1 MLAYLHNE
9 MIKDFRFF
17 DRMNNEWGDG
27 MISTL
32 QQLRTPQEN
41 TSLRRLAV
49 AVAQDA
55 EVLLAVDKAYR
66 LGLTTATLVGDEEKI
81 RAVAEENQID
91 LSGYQ
96 IVHEADKVEACRMA
110 VKLVRDGQ
118 ADVVMKG
125 IVDTAIIL
133 KAVLDKEIGLRDAPV
148 LSHVAVF
155 EVPGYDRLFY
165 LADAAMNIAPDL
177 EAKKHIL
184 NNTVKVA
191 HALGNENPIAAC
203 LCAVE
208 KVNPKMQATLDAAA
222 LVEANRAGQI
232 AGCTVMGP
240 LALDNA
246 ISPEAAKHKGITDP
260 NAGHADIL
268 LVPAIEVGNVFYKS
282 MVFMAKAQN
291 AGVIVGAKAPI
302 VLTSRADSDET
313 KLNSIA
319 LALKIAA
326 NEK

>member
-1 MLAYLHNE
+1 
-9 MIKDFRFF
+9 MICSL
-17 DRMNNEWGDG
+17 E
-27 MISTL
+27 
-32 QQLRTPQEN
+32 QLRSPAVN
-41 TSLRRLAV
+41 RCPSRIAV

-55 EVLLAVDKAYR
+55 EVLLAVDAARR
-66 LGLTTATLVGDEEKI
+66 LGLAIATLVGDEGEI
-81 RAVAEENQID
+81 RAIADTLNLD
-91 LSGYQ
+91 LSAYE
-96 IVHEADKVEACRMA
+96 ILHESDKTEACRKA
-110 VKLVRDGQ
+110 VKLVREKQ

-133 KAVLDKEIGLRDAPV
+133 KAVLDKEIGLRQSPV

-155 EVPGYDRLFY
+155 EVSGFDRLFY
-165 LADAAMNIAPDL
+165 LTDAAMNIAPDL
-177 EAKKHIL
+177 ETKKHIL
-184 NNTVKVA
+184 RNAVTVA
-191 HALGNENPIAAC
+191 HALGNDNPIAAA

-222 LVEANRAGQI
+222 LVEANRTGEI
-232 AGCTVMGP
+232 DGCTVIGP

-246 ISPEAAKHKGITDP
+246 ISVEAAHHKGITDP
-260 NAGHADIL
+260 NAGKADIL

-282 MVFMAKAQN
+282 MVFMARAKN
-291 AGVIVGAKAPI
+291 AGVIVGAKAPV

-326 NEK
+326 ANER

>member
-1 MLAYLHNE
+1 
-9 MIKDFRFF
+9 MI
-17 DRMNNEWGDG
+17 
-27 MISTL
+27 
-32 QQLRTPQEN
+32 
-41 TSLRRLAV
+41 TSLEALRQVDPNSKRSLLAV

-55 EVLLAVDKAYR
+55 EVLLAVDGAYN
-66 LGLTTATLVGDEEKI
+66 LGIAGAILVGDEAEI
-81 RAVAEENQID
+81 RAIAEKLSID
-91 LSGYQ
+91 MDRYTV
-96 IVHEADKVEACRMA
+96 INEPDKVEACRKA
-110 VKLVRDGQ
+110 VKLVRDGE
-118 ADVVMKG
+118 ANVVMKG
-125 IVDTAIIL
+125 LVDTSIIL
-133 KAVLDKEIGLRDAPV
+133 KAVLDKEIGLRESPV

-165 LADAAMNIAPDL
+165 LTDAAMNIAPDL

-184 NNTVKVA
+184 RNSIKVA
-191 HALGNENPIAAC
+191 HALGNDNPIACA

-222 LVEANRAGQI
+222 LVEANRAGEI
-232 AGCTVMGP
+232 DGCTVIGP

-260 NAGHADIL
+260 NAGKADIL

-282 MVFMAKAQN
+282 MVFMARAKN
-291 AGVIVGAKAPI
+291 AGMIVGAKAPI

-319 LALKIAA
+319 LALKVAAA
-326 NEK
+326 NQ

>member
-1 MLAYLHNE
+1 
-9 MIKDFRFF
+9 MIRSL
-17 DRMNNEWGDG
+17 E
-27 MISTL
+27 T
-32 QQLRTPQEN
+32 LRT
-41 TSLRRLAV
+41 SLGEQGRSKLAV

-55 EVLLAVDKAYR
+55 EVLLAVDAAYK
-66 LGLTTATLVGDEEKI
+66 LGIASAILVGDEGEI
-81 RAVAEENQID
+81 RAIAEKLNISMD
-91 LSGYQ
+91 NYQ
-96 IVHEADKVEACRMA
+96 IVHEADKVEACRKA
-110 VKLVRDGQ
+110 VKLVRDKD

-125 IVDTAIIL
+125 IVDTSIIL
-133 KAVLDKEIGLRDAPV
+133 KAVLDKEIGLRQSPV

-165 LADAAMNIAPDL
+165 LSDAAMNIAPDL

-184 NNTVKVA
+184 MNTVQVA

-222 LVEANRAGQI
+222 LVEANKAGEI
-232 AGCTVMGP
+232 TGCTVIGP

-246 ISPEAAKHKGITDP
+246 ISVEAAHHKGITDP

-282 MVFMAKAQN
+282 MVFMARAKN
-291 AGVIVGAKAPI
+291 AGVIVGAKAPV

-319 LALKIAA
+319 LALQIAA
-326 NEK
+326 ANR

>member
-1 MLAYLHNE
+1 
-9 MIKDFRFF
+9 MIK
-17 DRMNNEWGDG
+17 
-27 MISTL
+27 TL
-32 QQLRTPQEN
+32 DELRN
-41 TSLRRLAV
+41 VSASSKLAV

-55 EVLLAVDKAYR
+55 EVLLAVDGARK
-66 LGLTTATLVGDEEKI
+66 LGIASAILVGDEPQI
-81 RAVAEENQID
+81 RAIAESLNID
-91 LSGYQ
+91 PANYQ
-96 IVHEADKVEACRMA
+96 IVHEADKVEACRKA
-110 VKLVRDGQ
+110 VKLVRDKE

-125 IVDTAIIL
+125 LVDTSIIL
-133 KAVLDKEIGLRDAPV
+133 KAVLDKEIGLRQSPV

-165 LADAAMNIAPDL
+165 LTDAAMNIAPDM
-177 EAKKHIL
+177 ETKKHIIS
-184 NNTVKVA
+184 NAVKVA
-191 HALGNENPIAAC
+191 HALGNENPIVAA

-222 LVEANRAGQI
+222 LVEANQAGQI
-232 AGCTVMGP
+232 PGCTVIGP

-246 ISPEAAKHKGITDP
+246 ISVEAAHHKGITDP

-282 MVFMAKAQN
+282 MVFMAWAKN
-291 AGVIVGAKAPI
+291 AGVIVGAKAPV

-319 LALKIAA
+319 LALQIAA
-326 NEK
+326 ANT

>member
-1 MLAYLHNE
+1 
-9 MIKDFRFF
+9 MIQ
-17 DRMNNEWGDG
+17 
-27 MISTL
+27 SL
-32 QQLRTPQEN
+32 QQLRTPGTN
-41 TSLRRLAV
+41 SAASRLAV

-55 EVLLAVDKAYR
+55 EVLLAVDAARR
-66 LGLTTATLVGDEEKI
+66 LGIATAVLVGDESEI
-81 RAVAEENQID
+81 RTIGSRLDID
-91 LSGYQ
+91 LSAYQ
-96 IVHEADKVEACRMA
+96 ILHVEDKVEACRTA
-110 VKLVRDGQ
+110 VKLVRDKE

-125 IVDTAIIL
+125 IVDTSIIL
-133 KAVLDKEIGLRDAPV
+133 KAVLDKEIGLRKSPV

-177 EAKKHIL
+177 ETKKHIL
-184 NNTVKVA
+184 RNTVQVA
-191 HALGNENPIAAC
+191 HALGNENPIVAC

-222 LVEANRAGQI
+222 LVEANKSGEI
-232 AGCTVMGP
+232 TGCTVMGP

-246 ISPEAAKHKGITDP
+246 ISTEAAHHKGITDP

-282 MVFMAKAQN
+282 MVFMARAKN
-291 AGVIVGAKAPI
+291 AGVIVGAKAPV

-319 LALKIAA
+319 LALQIAAA
-326 NEK
+326 NE

>member
-1 MLAYLHNE
+1 
-9 MIKDFRFF
+9 MI
-17 DRMNNEWGDG
+17 
-27 MISTL
+27 
-32 QQLRTPQEN
+32 
-41 TSLRRLAV
+41 TSLESLRQANAGGKRSLLAV

-55 EVLLAVDKAYR
+55 EVLLAVDGAYN
-66 LGLTTATLVGDEEKI
+66 LGIAGAILVGNEEEI
-81 RAVAEENQID
+81 RAIAEKLNID
-91 LSGYQ
+91 LAKYT
-96 IVHEADKVEACRMA
+96 VVNEADKVEACRKA
-110 VKLVRDGQ
+110 VKLVRDGE

-125 IVDTAIIL
+125 LVDTSIIL
-133 KAVLDKEIGLRDAPV
+133 KAVLDKEIGLRESPV
-148 LSHVAVF
+148 LSHVALF

-165 LADAAMNIAPDL
+165 LTDAAMNIAPDL

-184 NNTVKVA
+184 RNAVKVA
-191 HALGNENPIAAC
+191 HALGNENPIACA

-222 LVEANRAGQI
+222 LVEANQAGEI
-232 AGCTVMGP
+232 SGCTVIGP

-260 NAGHADIL
+260 NAGKADIL

-282 MVFMAKAQN
+282 MVFMARAKN
-291 AGVIVGAKAPI
+291 AGMIVGAKAPI

-319 LALKIAA
+319 LALKVAAA
-326 NEK
+326 NK

>member
-1 MLAYLHNE
+1 
-9 MIKDFRFF
+9 MIR
-17 DRMNNEWGDG
+17 
-27 MISTL
+27 SL
-32 QQLRTPQEN
+32 QQLRIPGEN
-41 TSLRRLAV
+41 TAVSRLAV
-49 AVAQDA
+49 AVAQDS
-55 EVLLAVDKAYR
+55 EVLLAVDKAR
-66 LGLTTATLVGDEEKI
+66 QLRIATAVLVGDEAEI
-81 RAVAEENQID
+81 RSIAAQRNID
-91 LSGYQ
+91 LSDYE
-96 IVHEADKVEACRMA
+96 IIHESDKVEACRKA
-110 VKLVRDGQ
+110 VKLVRDKR

-155 EVPGYDRLFY
+155 EVPGFDRLLY
-165 LADAAMNIAPDL
+165 LSDAAMNIAPDL

-184 NNTVKVA
+184 KNTVKVA
-191 HALGNENPIAAC
+191 HALGNDAPIAAC

-208 KVNPKMQATLDAAA
+208 KVNPKMQATLDAVA
-222 LVEANRAGQI
+222 LVEANKTGEI
-232 AGCTVMGP
+232 KGCTVMGP

-246 ISPEAAKHKGITDP
+246 ISVEAAHHKGITDP
-260 NAGHADIL
+260 NAGRADIL

>member
-1 MLAYLHNE
+1 
-9 MIKDFRFF
+9 MIRSL
-17 DRMNNEWGDG
+17 E
-27 MISTL
+27 T
-32 QQLRTPQEN
+32 LRT
-41 TSLRRLAV
+41 SLGQQGRSKIAV

-55 EVLLAVDKAYR
+55 EVLLAVDAAYK
-66 LGLTTATLVGDEEKI
+66 LGIASAILVGEESEI
-81 RAVAEENQID
+81 RAIAEKLNID
-91 LSGYQ
+91 LSNYE
-96 IVHEADKVEACRMA
+96 ILHEADKVEACRKA
-110 VKLVRDGQ
+110 VKLVRDQ
-118 ADVVMKG
+118 EADVVMKG
-125 IVDTAIIL
+125 IVDTSIIL
-133 KAVLDKEIGLRDAPV
+133 KAVLDKEIGLRMSPV

-165 LADAAMNIAPDL
+165 LTDAAMNIAPDL

-184 NNTVKVA
+184 KNAVQVA

-222 LVEANRAGQI
+222 LVEANQNGEI
-232 AGCTVMGP
+232 SGCTVIGP

-246 ISPEAAKHKGITDP
+246 ISVEAAHHKGITDP

-282 MVFMAKAQN
+282 MVFMARAKN
-291 AGVIVGAKAPI
+291 AGVIVGAKAPV

-319 LALKIAA
+319 LALQIAA
-326 NEK
+326 ANK

>member
-1 MLAYLHNE
+1 
-9 MIKDFRFF
+9 MIRSL
-17 DRMNNEWGDG
+17 E
-27 MISTL
+27 T
-32 QQLRTPQEN
+32 LRT
-41 TSLRRLAV
+41 SLGEQGRSKIAV

-55 EVLLAVDKAYR
+55 EVLLAVDAAAK
-66 LGLTTATLVGDEEKI
+66 LGIATAILVGEESEI
-81 RAVAEENQID
+81 RAIASELNID
-91 LSGYQ
+91 LTNYE
-96 IVHEADKVEACRMA
+96 ILHEADKNEACRKA
-110 VKLVRDGQ
+110 VKLVRDQ
-118 ADVVMKG
+118 VADVVMKG
-125 IVDTAIIL
+125 IVDTSVIL
-133 KAVLDKEIGLRDAPV
+133 KAVLDKEIGLRQSPV

-165 LADAAMNIAPDL
+165 LTDAAMNIAPDA
-177 EAKKHIL
+177 ETKKHIL
-184 NNTVKVA
+184 KNAVQVA

-222 LVEANRAGQI
+222 LVEANQNGEI
-232 AGCTVMGP
+232 EGCTVIGP

-246 ISPEAAKHKGITDP
+246 ISVEAAHHKGITDP

-282 MVFMAKAQN
+282 MVFMARAKN
-291 AGVIVGAKAPI
+291 AGVIVGAKAPV

-319 LALKIAA
+319 LALQIAA
-326 NEK
+326 ANK

>member
-1 MLAYLHNE
+1 
-9 MIKDFRFF
+9 MIRSL
-17 DRMNNEWGDG
+17 E
-27 MISTL
+27 T
-32 QQLRTPQEN
+32 LRT
-41 TSLRRLAV
+41 SLGEHGRSTIAV

-55 EVLLAVDKAYR
+55 EVLLAVDAAAK
-66 LGLTTATLVGDEEKI
+66 LGIATAILVGDETEI
-81 RAVAEENQID
+81 RTIAAKLNISLED
-91 LSGYQ
+91 YQ
-96 IVHEADKVEACRMA
+96 IVHEADKVEACRKA
-110 VKLVRDGQ
+110 VKLVRDKK

-125 IVDTAIIL
+125 IVDTSIIL
-133 KAVLDKEIGLRDAPV
+133 KAVLDKEIGLRQSPV

-165 LADAAMNIAPDL
+165 LTDAAMNIAPDV

-184 NNTVKVA
+184 RNAVKVA

-222 LVEANRAGQI
+222 LVEANKNGEI
-232 AGCTVMGP
+232 DGCTVIGP

-246 ISPEAAKHKGITDP
+246 ISVEAAHHKGITDP

-282 MVFMAKAQN
+282 MVFMARAKN
-291 AGVIVGAKAPI
+291 AGVIVGAKAPV

-319 LALKIAA
+319 LALQIAA
-326 NEK
+326 ANA

>member
-1 MLAYLHNE
+1 MIRSLA
-9 MIKDFRFF
+9 
-17 DRMNNEWGDG
+17 
-27 MISTL
+27 
-32 QQLRTPQEN
+32 QLRISQEN
-41 TSLRRLAV
+41 TCVRRLAV

-55 EVLLAVDKAYR
+55 EVLLAVDSAHR
-66 LGLTTATLVGDEEKI
+66 LGIATATLVGDESEI
-81 RAVAEENQID
+81 RRIAAAHALD
-91 LSGYQ
+91 LSDYE
-96 IVHEADKVEACRMA
+96 ILHESDKVEACRRA
-110 VKLVRDGQ
+110 VKLVHDGN
-118 ADVVMKG
+118 ADVLMKG
-125 IVDTAIIL
+125 LVDTSVIL
-133 KAVLDKEIGLRDAPV
+133 KAVLDKQIGLRDAPV

-184 NNTVKVA
+184 QNTVTVA

-208 KVNPKMQATLDAAA
+208 KVNPKMQATVDAAA
-222 LVEANRAGQI
+222 LVEANKSGLIR
-232 AGCTVMGP
+232 GCTVIGP

-246 ISPEAAKHKGITDP
+246 ISVEAAHHKGITDP
-260 NAGHADIL
+260 NAGRADIL

-282 MVFMAKAQN
+282 MVFMARAKN

-326 NEK
+326 HEQ

>member
-1 MLAYLHNE
+1 
-9 MIKDFRFF
+9 MIR
-17 DRMNNEWGDG
+17 
-27 MISTL
+27 TL
-32 QQLRTPQEN
+32 EELRIPDAN
-41 TSLRRLAV
+41 KSASRLSV

-55 EVLLAVDKAYR
+55 EVLLAVDAARR
-66 LGLTTATLVGDEEKI
+66 LGIATAVLVGDEEKI
-81 RAVAEENQID
+81 RSIASELNVD
-91 LSGYQ
+91 LSAYQ
-96 IVHEADKVEACRMA
+96 IIHEADNVEACRKA
-110 VKLVRDGQ
+110 VKLVRDKE

-125 IVDTAIIL
+125 IVDTSVIL
-133 KAVLDKEIGLRDAPV
+133 KAVLDKEIGLRQSPV

-165 LADAAMNIAPDL
+165 LTDAAMNIAPDL
-177 EAKKHIL
+177 ETKKHIL
-184 NNTVKVA
+184 NNAVQVA
-191 HALGNENPIAAC
+191 HALGHENPIAAC

-222 LVEANRAGQI
+222 LVEANQSGEI
-232 AGCTVMGP
+232 AGCTVIGP

-246 ISPEAAKHKGITDP
+246 ISVEAAHHKGITDP

-282 MVFMAKAQN
+282 MVFMARAKN
-291 AGVIVGAKAPI
+291 AGVIVGAKAPV

-319 LALKIAA
+319 LALQIAA
-326 NEK
+326 ANR

>member
-1 MLAYLHNE
+1 
-9 MIKDFRFF
+9 MIRSL
-17 DRMNNEWGDG
+17 E
-27 MISTL
+27 T
-32 QQLRTPQEN
+32 LRT
-41 TSLRRLAV
+41 SLGEQGRSKIAV

-55 EVLLAVDKAYR
+55 EVLLAVNAAYN
-66 LGLTTATLVGDEEKI
+66 LGIASVVLVGDEAEI
-81 RAVAEENQID
+81 RAIAAKLNID
-91 LSGYQ
+91 LGNYE
-96 IVHEADKVEACRMA
+96 ILHEADKVEACRKA
-110 VKLVRDGQ
+110 VKLVRDKE

-125 IVDTAIIL
+125 IVDTSIIL
-133 KAVLDKEIGLRDAPV
+133 KAVLDKEIGLRMSPV

-165 LADAAMNIAPDL
+165 LTDAAMNIAPDA
-177 EAKKHIL
+177 ETKKHIL
-184 NNTVKVA
+184 KNAVQVA

-222 LVEANRAGQI
+222 LVEANQNGEI
-232 AGCTVMGP
+232 EGCTVIGP

-246 ISPEAAKHKGITDP
+246 ISVEAAHHKGITDP

-282 MVFMAKAQN
+282 MVFMARAKN
-291 AGVIVGAKAPI
+291 AGVIVGAKAPV

-319 LALKIAA
+319 LALQIAA
-326 NEK
+326 AGK

>member
-1 MLAYLHNE
+1 
-9 MIKDFRFF
+9 MIRSL
-17 DRMNNEWGDG
+17 E
-27 MISTL
+27 
-32 QQLRTPQEN
+32 QLRISGKN
-41 TSLRRLAV
+41 TCSSRLAV
-49 AVAQDA
+49 AVAQDV
-55 EVLLAVDKAYR
+55 EVLLAVDKAHR
-66 LGLTTATLVGDEEKI
+66 LGIATATLVGEESEI
-81 RAVAEENQID
+81 RSIAAQLNID
-91 LSGYQ
+91 LADYE
-96 IVHEADKVEACRMA
+96 IVQESDKVEACRKA
-110 VKLVRDGQ
+110 VKLVRDKQ

-165 LADAAMNIAPDL
+165 LSDAAMNIAPDV

-184 NNTVKVA
+184 KNTVKVA

-222 LVEANRAGQI
+222 LVEANKAGEI
-232 AGCTVMGP
+232 NGCTVIGP

-246 ISPEAAKHKGITDP
+246 ISVEAAHHKGITDP
-260 NAGHADIL
+260 NAGRADIL

-282 MVFMAKAQN
+282 MVFMAQAKN

-326 NEK
+326 ANEK

>member
-1 MLAYLHNE
+1 
-9 MIKDFRFF
+9 MIRSL
-17 DRMNNEWGDG
+17 E
-27 MISTL
+27 T
-32 QQLRTPQEN
+32 LRT
-41 TSLRRLAV
+41 SLGQQGRSKIAV

-55 EVLLAVDKAYR
+55 EVLLAVDAAYK
-66 LGLTTATLVGDEEKI
+66 LGIASAVLVGEESEI
-81 RAVAEENQID
+81 RAIAEKLNID
-91 LSGYQ
+91 LTNYE
-96 IVHEADKVEACRMA
+96 ILHEADKNEACRKA
-110 VKLVRDGQ
+110 VKLVRDKD

-125 IVDTAIIL
+125 IVDTSVIL
-133 KAVLDKEIGLRDAPV
+133 KAVLDKEIGLRMSPV

-165 LADAAMNIAPDL
+165 LTDAAMNIAPDV

-184 NNTVKVA
+184 KNAVQVA

-222 LVEANRAGQI
+222 LVEANQNGEI
-232 AGCTVMGP
+232 DGCTVIGP

-246 ISPEAAKHKGITDP
+246 ISVEAAHHKGITDP

-282 MVFMAKAQN
+282 MVFMARAKN
-291 AGVIVGAKAPI
+291 AGVIVGAKAPV

-326 NEK
+326 NQ

>member
-1 MLAYLHNE
+1 
-9 MIKDFRFF
+9 MIRSL
-17 DRMNNEWGDG
+17 E
-27 MISTL
+27 T
-32 QQLRTPQEN
+32 LRT
-41 TSLRRLAV
+41 SLGEQGRSKIAV

-55 EVLLAVDKAYR
+55 EVLLAVNAAYN
-66 LGLTTATLVGDEEKI
+66 LGIASAVLVGDEAEI
-81 RAVAEENQID
+81 RQIAAKLNID
-91 LSGYQ
+91 LANYE
-96 IVHEADKVEACRMA
+96 ILHEADKVEACRKA
-110 VKLVRDGQ
+110 VKLVRDKE

-125 IVDTAIIL
+125 IVDTSVIL
-133 KAVLDKEIGLRDAPV
+133 KAVLDKEIGLRMSPV

-165 LADAAMNIAPDL
+165 LTDAAMNIAPDA
-177 EAKKHIL
+177 ETKKHIL
-184 NNTVKVA
+184 KNAVQVA

-222 LVEANRAGQI
+222 LVEANQNGEI
-232 AGCTVMGP
+232 EGCTVIGP

-246 ISPEAAKHKGITDP
+246 ISVEAAHHKGITDP

-282 MVFMAKAQN
+282 MVFMARAKN
-291 AGVIVGAKAPI
+291 AGVIVGAKAPV

-319 LALKIAA
+319 LALQIAA
-326 NEK
+326 AGK

>member
-1 MLAYLHNE
+1 
-9 MIKDFRFF
+9 MIRSL
-17 DRMNNEWGDG
+17 E
-27 MISTL
+27 T
-32 QQLRTPQEN
+32 LRT
-41 TSLRRLAV
+41 SLGEQGRSKIAV

-55 EVLLAVDKAYR
+55 EVLLAVNAAYN
-66 LGLTTATLVGDEEKI
+66 LGIASVVLVGDEAEI
-81 RAVAEENQID
+81 RAIAAKLNID
-91 LSGYQ
+91 LGNYE
-96 IVHEADKVEACRMA
+96 ILHEADKVEACRKA
-110 VKLVRDGQ
+110 VKLVRDKE

-125 IVDTAIIL
+125 IVDTSIIL
-133 KAVLDKEIGLRDAPV
+133 KAVLDKEIGLRMSPV

-165 LADAAMNIAPDL
+165 LTDAAMNIAPDA
-177 EAKKHIL
+177 ETKKHIL
-184 NNTVKVA
+184 KNAVQVV

-222 LVEANRAGQI
+222 LVEANQNGEI
-232 AGCTVMGP
+232 EGCTVIGP

-246 ISPEAAKHKGITDP
+246 ISVEAAHHKGITDP

-282 MVFMAKAQN
+282 MVFMARAKN
-291 AGVIVGAKAPI
+291 AGVIVGAKAPV

-319 LALKIAA
+319 LALQIAA
-326 NEK
+326 AGK

>member
-1 MLAYLHNE
+1 
-9 MIKDFRFF
+9 MIRSL
-17 DRMNNEWGDG
+17 E
-27 MISTL
+27 T
-32 QQLRTPQEN
+32 LRT
-41 TSLRRLAV
+41 SLGEQGRSKIAV

-55 EVLLAVDKAYR
+55 EVLLAVNAAYN
-66 LGLTTATLVGDEEKI
+66 LGIASAVLVGDEAEI
-81 RAVAEENQID
+81 RAIAEKLNID
-91 LSGYQ
+91 LTNYE
-96 IVHEADKVEACRMA
+96 ILHEADKNEACRKA
-110 VKLVRDGQ
+110 VKLVRDKD

-125 IVDTAIIL
+125 IVDTSVIL
-133 KAVLDKEIGLRDAPV
+133 KAVLDKEIGLRMSPV

-165 LADAAMNIAPDL
+165 LTDAAMNIAPDV

-184 NNTVKVA
+184 KNAVQVA

-222 LVEANRAGQI
+222 LVEANQNGEI
-232 AGCTVMGP
+232 DGCTVIGP

-246 ISPEAAKHKGITDP
+246 ISVEAAHHKGITDP

-282 MVFMAKAQN
+282 MVFMARAKN
-291 AGVIVGAKAPI
+291 AGVIVGAKAPV

-319 LALKIAA
+319 LALQIAA
-326 NEK
+326 AGK

>member
-1 MLAYLHNE
+1 
-9 MIKDFRFF
+9 MI
-17 DRMNNEWGDG
+17 
-27 MISTL
+27 
-32 QQLRTPQEN
+32 
-41 TSLRRLAV
+41 TSLENLRKVEEGAKRSLLSV

-55 EVLLAVDKAYR
+55 EVLLAVDAAYE
-66 LGLTTATLVGDEEKI
+66 LGIAGAILVGCEAEI
-81 RAVAEENQID
+81 RQIAAKLNINVD
-91 LSGYQ
+91 KYT
-96 IVHEADKVEACRMA
+96 IVDEADKVEACRKA

-125 IVDTAIIL
+125 LVDTSIIL
-133 KAVLDKEIGLRDAPV
+133 KAVLDKEIGLRMSPV

-165 LADAAMNIAPDL
+165 LTDAAMNIAPDL

-184 NNTVKVA
+184 RNAVTVA
-191 HALGNENPIAAC
+191 HALGNENPIACA

-222 LVEANRAGQI
+222 LVEANQAGEI
-232 AGCTVMGP
+232 EGCTVIGP

-246 ISPEAAKHKGITDP
+246 ISPEAAKHKGISDP
-260 NAGHADIL
+260 NAGKADIL

-282 MVFMAKAQN
+282 MVFMARAKN
-291 AGVIVGAKAPI
+291 AGMIVGAKAPI

-319 LALKIAA
+319 LALKVAAA
-326 NEK
+326 NK

>member
-1 MLAYLHNE
+1 
-9 MIKDFRFF
+9 MITSL
-17 DRMNNEWGDG
+17 E
-27 MISTL
+27 
-32 QQLRTPQEN
+32 QLRIPGEN
-41 TSLRRLAV
+41 THSSRLAV

-55 EVLLAVDKAYR
+55 EVLLAVDKAHR
-66 LGLTTATLVGDEEKI
+66 LGIATATLVGDESEI
-81 RAVAEENQID
+81 RTIAAQLNID
-91 LSGYQ
+91 LSDYQ
-96 IVHEADKVEACRMA
+96 ILHEADKVEACRKA
-110 VKLVRDGQ
+110 VKLVRDKQ

-133 KAVLDKEIGLRDAPV
+133 KAVLDKEIGLRESPV

-165 LADAAMNIAPDL
+165 LADAAMNIAPDV

-184 NNTVKVA
+184 RNTVKVA
-191 HALGNENPIAAC
+191 YALGNENPIAAC

-222 LVEANRAGQI
+222 LVEANKAGEI
-232 AGCTVMGP
+232 DGCTVMGP

-246 ISPEAAKHKGITDP
+246 ISVEAAHHKGITDP

-326 NEK
+326 AGEK

>member
-1 MLAYLHNE
+1 
-9 MIKDFRFF
+9 MIRSL
-17 DRMNNEWGDG
+17 E
-27 MISTL
+27 
-32 QQLRTPQEN
+32 QLRISGEN
-41 TSLRRLAV
+41 TCSSRLAV

-55 EVLLAVDKAYR
+55 EVLLAVDKAHR
-66 LGLTTATLVGDEEKI
+66 LGIATATLVGDESEI
-81 RAVAEENQID
+81 RTIAAQLNID
-91 LSGYQ
+91 LTDYQ
-96 IVHEADKVEACRMA
+96 IIQESDKVEACRKA

-165 LADAAMNIAPDL
+165 LSDAAMNIAPDV

-184 NNTVKVA
+184 KNTVKVA

-222 LVEANRAGQI
+222 LVEANRAGEI
-232 AGCTVMGP
+232 TGCTVIGP

-246 ISPEAAKHKGITDP
+246 ISSEAARHKGITDP

-282 MVFMAKAQN
+282 MVFMAKAKN

-326 NEK
+326 ANEK